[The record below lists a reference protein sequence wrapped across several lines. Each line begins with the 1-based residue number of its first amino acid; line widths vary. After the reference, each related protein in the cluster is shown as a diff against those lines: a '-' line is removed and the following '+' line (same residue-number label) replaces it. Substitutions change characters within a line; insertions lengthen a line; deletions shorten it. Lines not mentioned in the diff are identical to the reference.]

1 MAGLPR
7 GFFAGDVVE
16 QAAEGEVVLVA
27 VEAPCWA
34 GVAGTGQDVFGHDR
48 PGVTCPGEAGDLEP
62 RGAAAVFAGRRVE
75 PGVGDPR
82 GMNRFLQ
89 PDLDLGSREQVGIQV
104 AGAAAESRRVDAG
117 DLLAGLGRFLSL
129 QARALAGPANT
140 ELAGGSEEKEEKEEK
155 AIAQPVWVAEVHSGT
170 FVNVDPITLPEGTWR
185 FPPTNIATSRRRS
198 TCGWWSSW
206 AEMRWIR
213 IVAPCESPIKM
224 IGLPPVW
231 ARNHCQAGSR
241 LS

>member
-129 QARALAGPANT
+129 QARALAGPAEYRVGGRLGGKGGEGGEGDRAAGLGGGGT
-140 ELAGGSEEKEEKEEK
+140 QWDVRERRPDHLAGGDLEVP
-155 AIAQPVWVAEVHSGT
+155 ADQYRDQQAAQYLRLVVELGGDEV
-170 FVNVDPITLPEGTWR
+170 DQD
-185 FPPTNIATSRRRS
+185 RR
-198 TCGWWSSW
+198 
-206 AEMRWIR
+206 A
-213 IVAPCESPIKM
+213 
-224 IGLPPVW
+224 L
-231 ARNHCQAGSR
+231 
-241 LS
+241 